1 LDLHAGE
8 IKYVTQATSRFETF
22 SKSPMG
28 IVAKIG
34 FFVLVGEFLI
44 MVLIDGVLPPSLKE
58 MFSVTFWEFID
69 PVALTIIVAPAL
81 YIWVLRPLRLQQ
93 VELRRQYDELCVA
106 AATFEAQA
114 GVIITDANRIILK
127 VNRSF
132 TDLTGYSSE
141 EAVGKTPAIL
151 KSLRHDGEFYRVMWE
166 TIRRDKAWKGEIWNR
181 RKSGEVFP
189 VSLTITAVIG
199 AEGEVIN
206 YVGICSDISARKA
219 AEDEIKHLAFYDP
232 LTRLPN
238 RRLLLDRL
246 RQALATMTRSQRN
259 GSLLFIDLDNFKA
272 INDSRG
278 HNVGDELLQQVAQ
291 RLTNCVRT
299 GDTVARLGGDEFV
312 VLLGDLSEIPEEAG
326 GQIEIIGEKILDAL
340 NQPYQLGDQLHH
352 NTPSIGVTL
361 FGEHHQGADEL
372 LKQAD
377 MAMYQAKASGRNS
390 LRFFDPAMQAAVT
403 ARIKL
408 EADLRAAIRDGH
420 FLLHYQAQMNVDNRL
435 TGAEALVRWQH
446 PGSDL
451 LAPGSFI
458 PLAEETGLIFPLG
471 HWVLNMA
478 CMQLALWGKQS
489 ERAHLDLAVNVSAR
503 QFRQKDFVEQVLAV
517 LDSTGANPERLKL
530 ELTESLLVHDVE
542 DTIGK
547 MSTLKN
553 RGVGFSLDDFGT
565 GYSSLSYLKRLPLD
579 QLKIDQ
585 SFVRD
590 VMIDPNDAAIART
603 IMVLAKSL
611 GLGVIAE
618 GVETKAQRDFLA
630 DVGCHT
636 YQGYFLSRPLPIEGF
651 EKFAQQ
657 V

>member
-1 LDLHAGE
+1 
-8 IKYVTQATSRFETF
+8 
-22 SKSPMG
+22 
-28 IVAKIG
+28 
-34 FFVLVGEFLI
+34 
-44 MVLIDGVLPPSLKE
+44 
-58 MFSVTFWEFID
+58 
-69 PVALTIIVAPAL
+69 
-81 YIWVLRPLRLQQ
+81 
-93 VELRRQYDELCVA
+93 
-106 AATFEAQA
+106 
-114 GVIITDANRIILK
+114 
-127 VNRSF
+127 
-132 TDLTGYSSE
+132 
-141 EAVGKTPAIL
+141 
-151 KSLRHDGEFYRVMWE
+151 
-166 TIRRDKAWKGEIWNR
+166 
-181 RKSGEVFP
+181 
-189 VSLTITAVIG
+189 
-199 AEGEVIN
+199 
-206 YVGICSDISARKA
+206 
-219 AEDEIKHLAFYDP
+219 
-232 LTRLPN
+232 
-238 RRLLLDRL
+238 
-246 RQALATMTRSQRN
+246 
-259 GSLLFIDLDNFKA
+259 
-272 INDSRG
+272 
-278 HNVGDELLQQVAQ
+278 
-291 RLTNCVRT
+291 
-299 GDTVARLGGDEFV
+299 
-312 VLLGDLSEIPEEAG
+312 LGDL
-326 GQIEIIGEKILDAL
+326 
-340 NQPYQLGDQLHH
+340 LHH

-361 FGEHHQGADEL
+361 FSEHDQGADEL

-403 ARIKL
+403 ARINL

-446 PGSDL
+446 PGNAL
-451 LAPGSFI
+451 VAPGAFI

-471 HWVLNMA
+471 HWVLTRA
-478 CMQLALWGKQS
+478 CMQLALWGKHS

-517 LDSTGANPERLKL
+517 LESTGANPERLKL

-547 MSTLKN
+547 MTALKN

-603 IMVLAKSL
+603 IMVLAQSL

-630 DVGCHT
+630 NVGCHT

-651 EKFAQQ
+651 EKFAEQ